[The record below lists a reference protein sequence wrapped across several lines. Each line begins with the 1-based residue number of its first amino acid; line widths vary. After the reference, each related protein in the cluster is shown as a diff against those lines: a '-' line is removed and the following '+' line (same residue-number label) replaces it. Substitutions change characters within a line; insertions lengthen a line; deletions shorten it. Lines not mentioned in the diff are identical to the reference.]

1 MREYKTDQDRFLD
14 LWLDLADFREAETR
28 EQLAEAKS
36 RVDNAVKAVMKGN
49 HSLLVA
55 SEAEARE
62 WRTQFVRDI
71 LQESSLGCQKGL
83 YSVGHCV
90 E

>member
-62 WRTQFVRDI
+62 WMISELKKRNKLPADFIYPERD
-71 LQESSLGCQKGL
+71 
-83 YSVGHCV
+83 
-90 E
+90 

>member
-49 HSLLVA
+49 HSLLVWMI
-55 SEAEARE
+55 SELKKRNKLPADFIYPE
-62 WRTQFVRDI
+62 QD
-71 LQESSLGCQKGL
+71 
-83 YSVGHCV
+83 
-90 E
+90 

>member
-36 RVDNAVKAVMKGN
+36 RVDRGFGQKDAISRGIEIEKVEQVVRARRITIGGN
-49 HSLLVA
+49 KLLVA
-55 SEAEARE
+55 FDRLI
-62 WRTQFVRDI
+62 Q
-71 LQESSLGCQKGL
+71 
-83 YSVGHCV
+83 
-90 E
+90 